1 MSTLEPAGACRTD
14 SLCPTC
20 LARIPA
26 QRVAQGEEVFLEKEC
41 RDHGPFR
48 TVLWRGP
55 PSYDSWAADGGE
67 TPCSP
72 SDAPWEGGCAPGC
85 PRECGLCFR
94 HLRPTCCALLEV
106 TSRCDLGCPFCFAS
120 SGGGGRDP
128 GLPEI
133 ERRFR
138 ALLSSGRGPVNV
150 QLSGGEPTLRDDLPE
165 IIGLGRSLGF
175 TFFQLNTNGL
185 RLARD
190 EAYLRRLREAG
201 LSCVFLQ
208 FDGMSDAVHRRIRG
222 SALHSQKLAAID
234 HCAEVGLGVVLV
246 PTLVPGINTA
256 ELGAIVTFAAARGP
270 AVRGVHFQPVS
281 WFGRYPGWP
290 TDADRITLPEVMRAI
305 EEQTGGAGLASDLR
319 PPSAENPHCS
329 FSGSFLR
336 TPQGTLARRG
346 GGRLDRDRSPGC
358 CPDPTRLG
366 EVRRAR
372 EYVARRWVHP
382 APPPAAGCCCSS
394 DPTAAAL
401 DRIIAEAAGASFCI
415 SGMAFQ
421 DAWTIDLARLRECF
435 IHVAGP
441 GGRVIPFCAYNLTS
455 ASGQPLH
462 RRGEA

>member
-1 MSTLEPAGACRTD
+1 MSTLKPAGAGRTE

-20 LARIPA
+20 LTRIPA
-26 QRVAQGEEVFLEKEC
+26 ERVARGEEVYLEKEC
-41 RDHGPFR
+41 PDHGSFR
-48 TVLWRGP
+48 TILWRGP
-55 PSYDSWAADGGE
+55 PSYEAWAPGRGAAGDGPAGA
-67 TPCSP
+67 S
-72 SDAPWEGGCAPGC
+72 APGC
-85 PRECGLCFR
+85 PRECGLCSG

-106 TSRCDLGCPFCFAS
+106 TSRCDLRCPLCFAG
-120 SGGGGRDP
+120 SGGSGRDP
-128 GLPEI
+128 SLAEI

-190 EAYLRRLREAG
+190 GSYLRRLFEAG

-208 FDGMSDAVHRRIRG
+208 FDGVSDAVHRQIRG
-222 SALHSQKLAAID
+222 SALHSRKLAAID
-234 HCAEVGLGVVLV
+234 RCAEVGLGVVLV
-246 PTLVPGINTA
+246 PTLVPGVNTN
-256 ELGAIVTFAAARGP
+256 ELGAILSFAAARGP

-281 WFGRYPGWP
+281 WFGRYPGSP

-305 EEQTGGAGLASDLR
+305 EEQTGGAVPSSDLR

-336 TPQGTLARRG
+336 TPQGTLSRRG
-346 GGRLDRDRSPGC
+346 GRPDPDRSSGC
-358 CPDPTRLG
+358 CPDPSRLG

-382 APPPAAGCCCSS
+382 AAPAPKGRSCCSDPAS
-394 DPTAAAL
+394 DAL
-401 DRIIAEAAGASFCI
+401 DRVIAEAADASFSI

-441 GGRVIPFCAYNLTS
+441 AGRVIPFCSYNLTS
-455 ASGQPLH
+455 ASGEALH